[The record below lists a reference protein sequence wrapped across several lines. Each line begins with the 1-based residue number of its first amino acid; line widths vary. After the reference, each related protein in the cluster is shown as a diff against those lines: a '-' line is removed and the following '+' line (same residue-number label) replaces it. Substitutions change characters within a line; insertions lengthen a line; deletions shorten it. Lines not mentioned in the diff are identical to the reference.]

1 MAGLTRE
8 LGLAT
13 EGTGHQDEK
22 LDETATSGVIH
33 CSFNSAVTIRHYDTP
48 CPVKRYLL
56 CVISCLAVVLV
67 SRTFLLN

>member
-13 EGTGHQDEK
+13 EGAGHQDEK

-33 CSFNSAVTIRHYDTP
+33 CSFNSAVMNNQT
-48 CPVKRYLL
+48 L
-56 CVISCLAVVLV
+56 
-67 SRTFLLN
+67 